1 MIIENPNGE
10 TGAPSFAI
18 GTGAWSRATP
28 HHNKPGLFI
37 WHSLIIGSVRHPLTI
52 IPVRSLAVGL
62 RPAKTRHA
70 APEGHLRTLSRYKIG
85 LLLLLAASQSLSFID
100 RVNLSVVLP
109 GLIKDGTYSASLAG
123 LLMSILNFSYVAA
136 IIVAGPLTDRIGA
149 RIVFPA
155 AVGAWSTFTALCA
168 LTSSFVPLAF
178 LRALVGIGEAP
189 NIPSG
194 SQIIRQTFDKAE
206 RGFAVSCQF
215 SGTKIGLAAGIPLS
229 AYILSEFGRPAVFYS
244 TGLLGAI
251 WVLAWLL
258 IYRKPQPQHGATAK
272 QASRVRWSTLLKIPS
287 VWGMVLGQAGYLYV
301 YYVFAS
307 WLPGYL
313 TLRYDVS
320 ILKTGLLSMTPFIFG
335 IGFTLLGGWAADR
348 YIAKGYSVS
357 TVRKSFA
364 VGGLLGATIFTVAAA
379 FAPEA
384 WIAVVSFTLALSS
397 ISLTTSSANAMP
409 IDVAPPHL
417 VSSCVSIQNFGGNI
431 GGALAPLVTGSLIS
445 LTGSFVV
452 PLLFAALVGLVFGCG
467 GFGLMVKS
475 LDRELGEGSPD
486 IAPSDFQGYVA
497 HRIESAS
504 TR

>member
-1 MIIENPNGE
+1 M
-10 TGAPSFAI
+10 
-18 GTGAWSRATP
+18 
-28 HHNKPGLFI
+28 
-37 WHSLIIGSVRHPLTI
+37 
-52 IPVRSLAVGL
+52 
-62 RPAKTRHA
+62 
-70 APEGHLRTLSRYKIG
+70 RTLSRYKIG

-136 IIVAGPLTDRIGA
+136 IIVAGPLTDRLGA

-168 LTSSFVPLAF
+168 LTSSFLPLAF

-194 SQIIRQTFDKAE
+194 SQIIKQTFDKAE

-229 AYILSEFGRPAVFYS
+229 AYILSEFGRPAVFYT

-258 IYRKPQPQHGATAK
+258 IYRKPQNVPGHGETAQ
-272 QASRVRWSTLLKIPS
+272 QASRVRWSTLLKVPS

-313 TLRYDVS
+313 TLRYDVP

-348 YIAKGYSVS
+348 CIAKGYSVS
-357 TVRKSFA
+357 AVRKSFA

-384 WIAVVSFTLALSS
+384 WIAVLSFTLALSS

-452 PLLFAALVGLVFGCG
+452 PLLFAAVVGLVLGCG
-467 GFGLMVKS
+467 GFGLMVKT
-475 LDRELGEGSPD
+475 LDREIGEDSPD
-486 IAPSDFQGYVA
+486 NLPADLQGYA
-497 HRIESAS
+497 TDRLEPAS

>member
-1 MIIENPNGE
+1 M
-10 TGAPSFAI
+10 
-18 GTGAWSRATP
+18 
-28 HHNKPGLFI
+28 
-37 WHSLIIGSVRHPLTI
+37 
-52 IPVRSLAVGL
+52 
-62 RPAKTRHA
+62 
-70 APEGHLRTLSRYKIG
+70 RTLSRYKIG

-109 GLIKDGTYSASLAG
+109 GLIKDGSYSAGLAG
-123 LLMSILNFSYVAA
+123 LLMSVLNFSYVAA

-155 AVGAWSTFTALCA
+155 AVGAWSIFTALCA
-168 LTSSFVPLAF
+168 LTTAFLPLAF
-178 LRALVGIGEAP
+178 LRALVGIGESP

-194 SQIIRQTFDKAE
+194 SQIIKKSFEKAE

-229 AYILSEFGRPAVFYS
+229 AYLLSEFGRPAVFYA

-251 WVLAWLL
+251 WLVAWFL
-258 IYRKPQPQHGATAK
+258 IYRGPRNGPPHDETAR
-272 QASRVRWSTLLKIPS
+272 QASRVRWSTLLKVPS
-287 VWGMVLGQAGYLYV
+287 VWGMVLGQAGYLYM
-301 YYVFAS
+301 YYVFAT

-313 TLRYDVS
+313 TLRYDVP
-320 ILKTGLLSMTPFIFG
+320 IMKTGLLSMTPFIFG
-335 IGFTLLGGWAADR
+335 IGFTLFGGWAADR
-348 YIAKGYSVS
+348 YIAMGYSVS
-357 TVRKSFA
+357 VVRKSFS

-384 WIAVVSFTLALSS
+384 WIAVISFTLALSS

-409 IDVAPPHL
+409 IDIAPPHL

-452 PLLFAALVGLVFGCG
+452 PLLFAAFVGLVFGCG

-475 LDRELGEGSPD
+475 LDREIGGRHARQRTVGSPRVHR
-486 IAPSDFQGYVA
+486 PSARTREHEMTFLGANPLNGHLTPRMRAAVNGLQGVA
-497 HRIESAS
+497 DDLANS
-504 TR
+504 

>member
-1 MIIENPNGE
+1 M
-10 TGAPSFAI
+10 
-18 GTGAWSRATP
+18 
-28 HHNKPGLFI
+28 
-37 WHSLIIGSVRHPLTI
+37 
-52 IPVRSLAVGL
+52 
-62 RPAKTRHA
+62 
-70 APEGHLRTLSRYKIG
+70 RTLNRYKIG

-109 GLIKDGTYSASLAG
+109 GLIKDGTYSAGLAG

-136 IIVAGPLTDRIGA
+136 IVVAGPLTDRIGA

-155 AVGAWSTFTALCA
+155 AVGAWSAFTALCA
-168 LTSSFVPLAF
+168 LTTAFVPLAF
-178 LRALVGIGEAP
+178 LRALVGIGESP

-194 SQIIRQTFDKAE
+194 SQIIKKNFDKAE

-229 AYILSEFGRPAVFYS
+229 AYLLSEFGRPAVFYV
-244 TGLLGAI
+244 TGCLGAI
-251 WVLAWLL
+251 WLLVWLS
-258 IYRKPQPQHGATAK
+258 IYREPSDAPAQEAARQT
-272 QASRVRWSTLLKIPS
+272 SRVRWSTLLKVPS

-301 YYVFAS
+301 YYVFAT

-313 TLRYDVS
+313 TLRYGVS
-320 ILKTGLLSMTPFIFG
+320 IMNTGLLSMMPFIFG

-348 YIAKGYSVS
+348 YIAMGCSVS
-357 TVRKSFA
+357 LVRKSFA
-364 VGGLLGATIFTVAAA
+364 VGGLLGATVFTVAAA

-384 WIAVVSFTLALSS
+384 WTAVTCFTLALSS

-431 GGALAPLVTGSLIS
+431 GGALAPLVTGFLIS
-445 LTGSFVV
+445 VTGSFVV
-452 PLLFAALVGLVFGCG
+452 PLLFAALVGLVLGCG
-467 GFGLMVKS
+467 GFGLIVKT
-475 LDRELGEGSPD
+475 LDREIGEGATGDLPAD
-486 IAPSDFQGYVA
+486 LQGYGA
-497 HRIESAS
+497 HRLEPAS